1 MPDFVVP
8 QPHPSA
14 PAPHPR
20 TLPATRPTSPPLTLP
35 PPLIPSETAAC
46 FLPLK
51 RLKTSNRLGAAC
63 RTPEDTKARLHA
75 QPACCHGN
83 IIAHRHGLFS
93 FRFVRS
99 VRLIDLGTC
108 SSVSPHFST
117 NPLRAS
123 FVGSETGR
131 LAVAVTAG

>member
-20 TLPATRPTSPPLTLP
+20 TLPATRPTPPP
-35 PPLIPSETAAC
+35 HPAPPLIPSETAAC

-123 FVGSETGR
+123 FVRSETGR